1 MKRLRVAVDTGGTFT
16 DFVVLDEESGAV
28 DVFKVPSTR
37 GVEAEGIIA
46 GLLCFLERT
55 GASGGDVVF
64 FSHGT
69 TVGTNTILEE
79 NGARTGLLV
88 TEGFRG
94 IYEVGEQSRPY
105 GATTYDLFFERPRP
119 LVPARLTQEVPE
131 RVLFDGSVLVELDEA
146 AARKA
151 IRALVARGVTSIAVA
166 FLFSFRNP
174 AHERRVGALIAEE
187 APHVNVSLSS
197 AVAPQIR
204 EYYRLS
210 TTVVNAYLNPKLEHY
225 IDALGERLNDA
236 GCGKPQRYIMRSN
249 GGVAS
254 FAAAAKRSVQ
264 TILSGPAA
272 GVVAASRLIAASG
285 DAFANVVTFDMGGTS
300 TDVALI
306 ESGRPMRRGG
316 GKVHGRDVLVPM
328 LDIHTV
334 AAGGG
339 TIAFIDSSAQLQVG
353 PRSAGAQPGPV
364 CYGRGGTEPTITDA
378 NLVLGILSQ
387 TNPLAGGTLAL
398 DRAAAERAIRERI
411 AGPLGLGV
419 IEAARGIIDI
429 VNVKMQEAIKV
440 VSSNRGHDLRDFH
453 LLAFGG
459 AGPLHAAGIA
469 EDLGMRGVLVPA
481 FPGVTSA
488 LGLLLSDVRHDYI
501 ASQLSRIDT
510 IDPAGVRTVFE
521 KLRAQ
526 GEEELLG
533 EGFTSDAL
541 RFEYALDL
549 RYVGQGYDLTVA
561 LPALPAGPSDMHATR
576 LRFDAEHAQLTGHAA
591 PDEHVEIVNYRMTAV
606 AAVPHVS
613 IASPF
618 TDATTLDAARIG
630 EREAYL
636 SGTTPVTTAL
646 YDRAKL
652 PPGAEIV
659 GPAILLQGDSTTVVG
674 PGHRA
679 RVVDL
684 GQIEIRTARV
694 RPPMRE
700 RELAGA

>member
-1 MKRLRVAVDTGGTFT
+1 MKQLRVAVDTGGTFT
-16 DFVVLDEESGAV
+16 DFVVLDAASGAV
-28 DVFKVPSTR
+28 EVFKVPSTR
-37 GVEAEGIIA
+37 GVEADGIVA
-46 GLLCFLERT
+46 GLRGYLERT
-55 GASGGDVVF
+55 GAAGADVAF

-69 TVGTNTILEE
+69 TVGTNAILEE

-119 LVPARLTQEVPE
+119 LVPARLTREVPE

-146 AARKA
+146 ATRGA
-151 IRALVARGVTSIAVA
+151 IQELVARGVTSIAVTL
-166 FLFSFRNP
+166 LFSFRNP
-174 AHERRVGALIAEE
+174 DHERRVGALIAEI

-197 AVAPQIR
+197 DVAPQIR

-225 IDALGERLNDA
+225 IDLLGERLTAA
-236 GCGKPQRYIMRSN
+236 GCSAKQRYIMRSN

-254 FAAAAKRSVQ
+254 FASAAKRSVQ

-272 GVVAASRLIAASG
+272 GVVASCRLIAESG
-285 DAFANVVTFDMGGTS
+285 GFGNVVTFDMGGTS

-306 ESGRPMRRGG
+306 EGGRPMRRGA

-339 TIAFIDSSAQLQVG
+339 TIAFVDASGVLQVG

-378 NLVLGILSQ
+378 NLVLGVLAEES
-387 TNPLAGGTLAL
+387 PLAGGTLRL
-398 DRAAAERAIRERI
+398 DRAAAEEAIRVKI
-411 AGPLGLGV
+411 AEPLGLSV
-419 IEAARGIIDI
+419 IAAARGIVEI

-440 VSSNRGHDLRDFH
+440 VSSNRGYDLRDFH

-459 AGPLHAAGIA
+459 AGPLHAAPIA
-469 EDLGMRGVLVPA
+469 EELGMRGVLVPA

-501 ASQLSRIDT
+501 TSHLARIDT
-510 IDPAGVRTVFE
+510 IDPASVRATFE
-521 KLRAQ
+521 ALRAQ
-526 GEEELLG
+526 GEAELVA
-533 EGFTSDAL
+533 EGFAADAL
-541 RFEYALDL
+541 RFEYSLDL
-549 RYVGQGYDLTVA
+549 RYVGQGYDLAVA
-561 LPALPAGPSDMHATR
+561 VPEIPTSRDALHAAR
-576 LRFDAEHAQLTGHAA
+576 LAFDVEHQQLTGHAA
-591 PDEHVEIVNYRMTAV
+591 PDELVEIVNYRMTAV
-606 AAVPHVS
+606 APVPHAS

-618 TDATTLDAARIG
+618 TRATDLAAARLG
-630 EREAYL
+630 ERTTYVA
-636 SGTTPVTTAL
+636 GTEPAVTAL
-646 YDRAKL
+646 YDRAKI
-652 PPGAEIV
+652 PEGAEIV

-674 PGHRA
+674 AGHRA
-679 RVVDL
+679 RVVAL
-684 GQIEIRTARV
+684 GQIEIRTGVHAST
-694 RPPMRE
+694 PAP
-700 RELAGA
+700 ELARA